1 MVYVFD
7 SHRPLNLH
15 NLFGSSQVTANDK
28 VIVIDDGQTENIAE
42 LKAAFEELE
51 VLSFLCSLGAIVIQ
65 KMKRMTKR
73 MKRMIMKAKYLLL
86 MQGSKRKRPI
96 HDDGDNAVDG
106 RVQKREYRRIIQ
118 EYYSE
123 GSYFGLPVVNAMY
136 SLATQLGKASNRFLW
151 YSIVGLSGNYI
162 YGKLNIIQ
170 YTQLALEYKE
180 EVERL
185 SIRNAP
191 IDESQSILG
200 SEKQVDTNADDY
212 SIRFLEDL
220 QLVLLRHWN
229 LYDSMFHSTYVATK
243 LGVWKEKGRQAIT
256 NLLVQMGF
264 PQKESKQYFREMSVD
279 YKRSLKQT
287 LMDLAPKYKMP
298 NILFPS
304 FERNY
309 GYLVTFS
316 ASDIV
321 YGVTALLDCGS
332 TFLQKRGISGYED
345 VLDHSYVTTMLNAKQ
360 REVFQESVQSRE
372 GGLVGAGVGTRTVP
386 GAIATHIIDY
396 MAKLELDQRT
406 DWVKHFYLAY
416 DALERYF
423 EFTESKNFAAWN
435 PVGHSLSADFGSNSN
450 IDLGQAISTNLRSFS
465 VGHSET
471 HQCGSHRW

>member
-1 MVYVFD
+1 MGVKYV
-7 SHRPLNLH
+7 
-15 NLFGSSQVTANDK
+15 
-28 VIVIDDGQTENIAE
+28 
-42 LKAAFEELE
+42 
-51 VLSFLCSLGAIVIQ
+51 
-65 KMKRMTKR
+65 
-73 MKRMIMKAKYLLL
+73 LL

-96 HDDGDNAVDG
+96 HDDGEGTVDT
-106 RVQKREYRRIIQ
+106 RVQKREYRRMIQ

-123 GSYFGLPVVNAMY
+123 GTYFGLPVVNAMY
-136 SLATQLGKASNRFLW
+136 SLATQLGKESNRYLW
-151 YSIVGLSGNYI
+151 HSIVGLSSNYI

-191 IDESQSILG
+191 IEESQSILG
-200 SEKQVDTNADDY
+200 SEKLPESSADDY

-287 LMDLAPKYKMP
+287 LVDLAPKYKMP
-298 NILFPS
+298 NIVFPS

-316 ASDIV
+316 ASDMV

-332 TFLQKRGISGYED
+332 TFLQRRGISGYED

-360 REVFQESVQSRE
+360 REAFHESIQSRE
-372 GGLVGAGVGTRTVP
+372 SGLVGAGVGTRTVP
-386 GAIATHIIDY
+386 GAIATHVIDY
-396 MAKLELDQRT
+396 LSQLELDQRT

-416 DALERYF
+416 DALERYSVF
-423 EFTESKNFAAWN
+423 IQSKNFAARHSL
-435 PVGHSLSADFGSNSN
+435 GHSLSAYSSPDSN
-450 IDLGQAISTNLRSFS
+450 IHLR
-465 VGHSET
+465 
-471 HQCGSHRW
+471 